1 LDVELIHKLE
11 QDNVVSNALSRKE
24 EFQVEKP
31 LTKIQTLRAIHYYIL
46 CPFAKGQTKKSE
58 GFAKEKQIT

>member
-1 LDVELIHKLE
+1 LDVELIHKLG

-31 LTKIQTLRAIHYYIL
+31 LTKLQTLRAIVQGEKLIRKEDRGSV
-46 CPFAKGQTKKSE
+46 CARPIRSTPF
-58 GFAKEKQIT
+58 